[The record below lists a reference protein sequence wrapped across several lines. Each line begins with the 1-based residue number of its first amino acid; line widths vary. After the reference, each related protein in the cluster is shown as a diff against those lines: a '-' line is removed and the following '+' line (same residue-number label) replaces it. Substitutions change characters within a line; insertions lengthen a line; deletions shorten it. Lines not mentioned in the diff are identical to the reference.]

1 MAEQTTNYNLTKPD
15 LNDYYDRT
23 IDNGNLDKIDRAIKE
38 AKDAASDVDLSKIE
52 QSIKDIKSE
61 VTEHLDESA
70 SLTKKGHVQLS
81 NATDSTIE
89 TLAATPKA
97 VKLAM
102 DRADAAFTSANNG
115 KISIANVIGDPAT
128 TSDPFTQLSTHI
140 QNAKNKGAINLTLKG
155 QSANGTESLDSLM
168 GKIANVDPGKKFA
181 SGKANTDINNVVTVH
196 GLDFKPRIV
205 HINYYNPSASVTTY
219 HYMDNIT
226 RATTT
231 KGTVIGVHMGITSN
245 GSINGYGEII
255 ERSDHL
261 TSIFYDDGFAAY
273 LNTTS
278 TNVYWYAWE

>member
-1 MAEQTTNYNLTKPD
+1 MPTQTPNLKLPVPLGNENHNRASYID
-15 LNDYYDRT
+15 LIN
-23 IDNGNLDKIDRAIKE
+23 KID
-38 AKDAASDVDLSKIE
+38 DNAASKQV
-52 QSIKDIKSE
+52 
-61 VTEHLDESA
+61 VTEHLDETTTGA
-70 SLTKKGHVQLS
+70 HKAK
-81 NATDSTIE
+81 NIE
-89 TLAATPKA
+89 VVDVNNL
-97 VKLAM
+97 
-102 DRADAAFTSANNG
+102 FTSTDVEGALKELFTNADNAQKG
-115 KISIANVIGDPAT
+115 IANVVGSPALPSNT
-128 TSDPFTQLSTHI
+128 LAQLVTHI
-140 QNAKNKGAINLTLKG
+140 QNAKNTGAVNLTVKG
-155 QSANGTESLDSLM
+155 QSANGTDSLDSLM
-168 GKIANVDPGKKFA
+168 RKIANVEPGKKFA